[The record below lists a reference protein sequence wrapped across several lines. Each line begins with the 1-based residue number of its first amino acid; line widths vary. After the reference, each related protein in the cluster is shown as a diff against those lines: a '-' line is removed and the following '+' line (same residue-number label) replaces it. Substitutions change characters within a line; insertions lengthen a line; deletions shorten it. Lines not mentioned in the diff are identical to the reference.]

1 MKMRHPTRWGVL
13 ACVAVLGCEPRVII
27 GTDDSGAL
35 RDAVMADVVVADVP
49 APQRDVS
56 TDGGPSDAPPRDVV
70 SPPDAVFPTD
80 VVIPTDAVI
89 STDVV
94 ISRDAVTAP
103 DADGTPCAPG
113 GQCPTGYVCEFAQG
127 CGETTGTC
135 RNAGCQFLPV
145 APQYCGCDGVTVQ
158 RADACLPN
166 RPWRAR
172 GACLDA
178 GSPRDVPPPTDVGA
192 PADAATP
199 IDAAVDAAMRVDA
212 QVPAD
217 LGPYRGVFCGDTECD
232 GRTHFCQLTRPP
244 GICFPFGERCQ
255 ATPTCECIRV
265 AYCNG
270 NLPSCRDDSGRGI
283 TAGCTGFPPR

>member
-1 MKMRHPTRWGVL
+1 MKLRHPTRWGVL
-13 ACVAVLGCEPRVII
+13 GCLAVFGCEPRVII
-27 GTDDSGAL
+27 GADDGGAP
-35 RDAVMADVVVADVP
+35 RDAVTADLANTPDVIAADVP

-56 TDGGPSDAPPRDVV
+56 IDRASNEAAVPDVV
-70 SPPDAVFPTD
+70 TAPD
-80 VVIPTDAVI
+80 VVAAP
-89 STDVV
+89 DV
-94 ISRDAVTAP
+94 VTAP

-113 GQCPTGYVCEFAQG
+113 GQCPSGYVCEFAQG
-127 CGETTGTC
+127 CGEGTGLC
-135 RNAGCQFLPV
+135 RNAGCQLLPV

-178 GSPRDVPPPTDVGA
+178 GGPTDVPSTTDVGA
-192 PADAATP
+192 TADAAMP
-199 IDAAVDAAMRVDA
+199 IDAAVDAATRVDA

-244 GICFPFGERCQ
+244 GFCFPFGERCQ

-270 NLPSCRDDSGRGI
+270 YLPSCSEVPGRGI
-283 TAGCTGFPPR
+283 IAGCTGLPGP